1 MDEKK
6 TLNGEL
12 NISSYLLAEG
22 NSAGSVS
29 GFRGMSTP
37 QTTANIA
44 TLTSNEYRD
53 KVKKLVGEN
62 GADFD
67 DAPVYIS
74 PSMKQFDVY
83 NIEDTKLLQQINSKG
98 GDAPEKVY
106 NYFTQ
111 MGCTPSVTAGIMG
124 NVKAEKETT
133 EFPMFEMG
141 GSTIKD
147 WYDSLICSLPP
158 SCFSYDSGY
167 ISNEMLKSIMEELKA
182 AVDEGLIPIGHN
194 DDKANY
200 EVPTATKLCEE
211 NKRRLLGLEPDSS
224 AIGTSDLVYD
234 EPYRYLTTEAM
245 IGKSRQI
252 VVELIK
258 SRLHHDMETGNVVVI
273 DTMPELPSLDSF
285 DGDVMC
291 EVYDDKPLLPYES
304 TRSGKSK
311 KFAVRGGK
319 MVPIGQYP
327 KFMTNPKHNK
337 KQRRKK

>member
-29 GFRGMSTP
+29 GFRGMSTL

-111 MGCTPSVTAGIMG
+111 MGCTPSVTVGIMG

-147 WYDSLICSLPP
+147 W
-158 SCFSYDSGY
+158 
-167 ISNEMLKSIMEELKA
+167 A

-211 NKRRLLGLEPDSS
+211 NKRRLLLGLEPDSS

-234 EPYRYLTTEAM
+234 EPYRYLTNEAM

-319 MVPIGQYP
+319 MVPTGQYP

-337 KQRRKK
+337 KQKRKK